1 MILLCNREY
10 GTTCSHKKMETG
22 HIISADSMRSSNF
35 DFYSCNDSLLTTI
48 AIQLY
53 QRGNQIKNMNES
65 PLLEVK

>member
-35 DFYSCNDSLLTTI
+35 DFYSCNDSLLCSNNCNP
-48 AIQLY
+48 ALSKRQSDQKY
-53 QRGNQIKNMNES
+53 E
-65 PLLEVK
+65 